1 MRTVRLQYVRERIQ
15 LRLTPRQS
23 GVAACVLD
31 GMGNKAIASACGLT
45 EKQVE
50 GDVHSLLRICQ
61 ARNRVLLALAL
72 QREVHG
78 WRDD

>member
-1 MRTVRLQYVRERIQ
+1 MRTVRLLYLRERAR
-15 LRLTPRQS
+15 LRLTPRQR
-23 GVAACVLD
+23 GGGAGLLD
-31 GMGNKAIASACGLT
+31 GMGNKEIAGACGL
-45 EKQVE
+45 ELDQVE
-50 GDVHSLLRICQ
+50 WDLRSLLRIFQ

>member
-1 MRTVRLQYVRERIQ
+1 MRTVRLLYLRERAR

-23 GVAACVLD
+23 GVAACLLD
-31 GMGNKAIASACGLT
+31 GMGNKEIAGACGL
-45 EKQVE
+45 ELDQVE
-50 GDVHSLLRICQ
+50 WDLRSLLRIFQ